1 MSLYANEYK
10 GTDYVYY
17 NAMLT
22 NNKDVPIEARITEYR
37 SEPIVI
43 NPKDYYLSVVRF
55 NVPVSLIPIFI
66 YPTLPSPPNPIN
78 TPDNTQYSVT
88 LLDSLGAYHKV
99 NLIYTYLDVVSGPPN
114 VYTVQHFLDMIN
126 TALATAHTA
135 MGGLKPATPPYITFN
150 QETKLFAL
158 IGENG
163 WNISTNLG
171 IFMNSKL
178 FLFFDYLESRFNG
191 YNLLNG
197 TDFQI
202 MFKNNGNNS
211 LSASQITPPN
221 GSIAV
226 NPGYILKQEQAS
238 LDKWSQVRSIIFVSN
253 TISVKPEYITAS
265 PDLLQNTGDNF
276 RSILTDFE
284 PPLITG
290 EVFRGYLQYY
300 PQGPYRLI
308 DMTTDTNLK
317 NIDFQLFWQD
327 NKQRI
332 NKIYINHAESITV
345 KLMFVKK
352 DAYKANPN
360 MLFK

>member
-1 MSLYANEYK
+1 MSSYTNEYK

-22 NNKDVPIEARITEYR
+22 NNKDSPIEARITEYR

-66 YPTLPSPPNPIN
+66 YPNN
-78 TPDNTQYSVT
+78 NNVPDNTQYSVT
-88 LLDSLGAYHKV
+88 LLDALGVYHRV
-99 NLIYTYLDVVSGPPN
+99 FLIYTFLDTVLGPPTI
-114 VYTVQHFLDMIN
+114 YTVQHFIDMIN
-126 TALATAHTA
+126 TALATAHTL
-135 MGGLKPATPPYITFN
+135 MGVPKPATPPYITFN

-163 WNISTNLG
+163 WITSTNLG

-178 FLFFDYLESRFNG
+178 YFLFNYFETNFNG
-191 YNLLNG
+191 YNLPNG
-197 TDFQI
+197 TDFKFI
-202 MFKNNGNNS
+202 FKNNGNNS
-211 LSASQITPPN
+211 ISASQITPPN
-221 GSIAV
+221 GSVAV

-238 LDKWSQVRSIIFVSN
+238 LDKWASVRSIIFVSN

-265 PDLLQNTGDNF
+265 PELLQNTGDNF
-276 RSILTDFE
+276 RSMLTDFE
-284 PPLITG
+284 PPLIDG
-290 EVFRGYLQYY
+290 NILQGYLQYY

-308 DMTTDTNLK
+308 DLTTDTNLK

-327 NKQRI
+327 NKQQI
-332 NKIYINHAESITV
+332 HKIYINPGDSITI
-345 KLMFVKK
+345 KIMFVKK